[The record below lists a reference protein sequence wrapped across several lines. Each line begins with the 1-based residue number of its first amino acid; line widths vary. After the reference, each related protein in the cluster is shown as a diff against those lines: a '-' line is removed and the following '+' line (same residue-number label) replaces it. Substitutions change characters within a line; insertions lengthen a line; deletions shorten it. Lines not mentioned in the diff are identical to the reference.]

1 MLIYMIRHGQTAWNA
16 EGRLQGQK
24 DIPLNDTGRSQAAG
38 NGHALK
44 GILGDTVS
52 DFDFVAS
59 PLGRTRETME
69 ILRRAMGLPPLAYRT
84 DPRLVE
90 VSFGDWEGHT
100 LAELKVETFNFQKFG
115 TVGGVVA
122 EISPDAVEDKDK
134 GRVYR
139 VILRLDRNEVNVVGR
154 LADKG
159 LEQATTL
166 AGAALLL
173 LGWWCLWLGG
183 SSIWWFLLGMLVV
196 DAALQALHISNQSVV
211 YTLAPQARSR
221 INAIYM
227 TAYFLGAS
235 IGSTLGSW
243 AWLYHGWR
251 GTSLMGGALGL
262 VTLAVVL
269 WDRRLCKAQPLL
281 AENAI

>member
-1 MLIYMIRHGQTAWNA
+1 MIRHGQTAWNA

-100 LAELKVETFNFQKFG
+100 LAELKVETPERVEERAQAKWNFIPPGEAAESYEILCWRIGSFLRDTTRP
-115 TVGGVVA
+115 TVCVSHGGVFRAAFRLNGMA
-122 EISPDAVEDKDK
+122 EEEAANTPVFQD
-134 GRVYR
+134 RV
-139 VILRLDRNEVNVVGR
+139 LRLD
-154 LADKG
+154 
-159 LEQATTL
+159 AT
-166 AGAALLL
+166 GMH
-173 LGWWCLWLGG
+173 WL
-183 SSIWWFLLGMLVV
+183 
-196 DAALQALHISNQSVV
+196 
-211 YTLAPQARSR
+211 R
-221 INAIYM
+221 
-227 TAYFLGAS
+227 
-235 IGSTLGSW
+235 
-243 AWLYHGWR
+243 
-251 GTSLMGGALGL
+251 
-262 VTLAVVL
+262 
-269 WDRRLCKAQPLL
+269 
-281 AENAI
+281 